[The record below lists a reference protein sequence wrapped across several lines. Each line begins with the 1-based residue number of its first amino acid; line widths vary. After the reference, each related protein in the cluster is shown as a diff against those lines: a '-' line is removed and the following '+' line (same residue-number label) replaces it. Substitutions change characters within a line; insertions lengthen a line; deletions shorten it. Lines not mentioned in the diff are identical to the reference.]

1 MTTTYY
7 VVPAG
12 RAFDTAGWAGF
23 PSLARA
29 EQFRDDLCGDSLHQD
44 DFGIFE
50 LRLVAGSAKLPFAR
64 TMHIRGDRRIITG
77 KHYLGGYSAHDD
89 GLGEDASPY
98 GYGKTP
104 EEAIAELLEALDP
117 AEQNREAA

>member
-1 MTTTYY
+1 MTTMFYA
-7 VVPAG
+7 VPALRHFNEG
-12 RAFDTAGWAGF
+12 FADF
-23 PSLARA
+23 PSRA
-29 EQFRDDLCGDSLHQD
+29 MAERWVEQRKELGDDTE
-44 DFGIFE
+44 FGIFE
-50 LRLVAGSAKLPFAR
+50 LRLVAGSARMEYGR

-89 GLGEDASPY
+89 GLGEDGSPY

-117 AEQNREAA
+117 AQAA

>member
-1 MTTTYY
+1 MTTYY

-12 RAFDTAGWAGF
+12 AFFDSNWPDF
-23 PSLARA
+23 PSRRVAEDEIKDRA
-29 EQFRDDLCGDSLHQD
+29 ENGDHRDY
-44 DFGIFE
+44 GIFE
-50 LRLVAGSAKLPFAR
+50 VRLVSGSAKLPFAR

-77 KHYLGGYSAHDD
+77 KYYLGGYSAHDD

-117 AEQNREAA
+117 AAQAA